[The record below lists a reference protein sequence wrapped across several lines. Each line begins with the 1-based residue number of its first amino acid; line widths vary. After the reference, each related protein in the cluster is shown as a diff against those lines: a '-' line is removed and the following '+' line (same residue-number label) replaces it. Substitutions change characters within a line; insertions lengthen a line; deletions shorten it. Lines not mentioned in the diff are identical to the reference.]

1 MVQRIIEFDKCDIT
15 QESTS
20 TLNRISEAMKCIEQ
34 NFYNME
40 FIVQKF
46 ENNFLKETHQYK
58 LGNQLLKSIAINLDQ
73 ANDEFY
79 INLLHPVTTQ
89 VFDGICKQDNYLYVE
104 VVPEEVAVSND
115 MDFLGGEY
123 IELINKGEY
132 TVGGVNS
139 YYKTLGTINN
149 KTYYFREM

>member
-1 MVQRIIEFDKCDIT
+1 MAKRIIEFDTCDIT

-34 NFYNME
+34 NFYTME
-40 FIVQKF
+40 FTVQKF
-46 ENNFLKETHQYK
+46 ENNFLKEEYPYK

-79 INLLHPVTTQ
+79 LNLEHPVTTQ
-89 VFDGICKQDNYLYVE
+89 VFDGMVKQDDYLYIE
-104 VVPEEVAVSND
+104 VVPEDVAVSND
-115 MDFLGGEY
+115 MDFLGAEY
-123 IELINKGEY
+123 TNLINKGEY

-139 YYKTLGTINN
+139 YYKEVGTINN
-149 KTYYFREM
+149 KTYYYREL